1 MTSKT
6 AVVAAVIVVLL
17 GGSVSAADRT
27 VESMSVLG
35 SVQNVA
41 LPVDKALVLALNL
54 SSYEIL
60 QTWTDESGHFALAAL
75 PVGIYR
81 IIAVKR
87 GFAPAIATIVPNRT
101 NHSLLLRLRP
111 EATATSA
118 ERDAIWAVR
127 RAIPSDILRELQFD
141 HPVPAEEERVDRL
154 SGRVTSTTGFD
165 GNDAGF
171 RYARTSLGMTH
182 RLGEDWV
189 LSFDGQLRLVG
200 EGQMQSS
207 FAEASG
213 MSMTV
218 RSSEDQIY
226 RISSSRSRW
235 LDGTSHEGAATEVAF
250 EAHEIAWSGVD
261 STLELRYHNSDNLF
275 GPFGGSEAIELRGEK
290 ALYDSGSSTMTVAL
304 RLGQH
309 TSSRWDGPRT
319 DSLRTAEISADA
331 SHRVRQNLR
340 VGYGLGSRHSELGS
354 EWLPHAGAQWTL
366 PTGQTL
372 VFSGTYKVY
381 QESRE
386 LFDLPAVIFV
396 NEAASTY
403 PRYRYSV
410 GVSTGGD
417 ENPRFS
423 ATASIS
429 EIDSLVRV
437 IFEDRFDQFWDG
449 LYLEAGDTHHDLTLR
464 WNRILADK
472 IALHF
477 TSSAGWAATRRH
489 DDPRKTYVT
498 GSLQSL
504 YRPSGTSVDVAYRYI
519 EQSRFESEV
528 AETERLALRMGQTV
542 RLPLSVQ
549 VLLGVDLGRDSNPA
563 FVRGDDPS
571 LQTRLVGGVSVVF

>member
-6 AVVAAVIVVLL
+6 AVVATAVVFLL
-17 GGSVSAADRT
+17 GVSVSAADRT
-27 VESMSVLG
+27 AESMSVLG

-101 NHSLLLRLRP
+101 DHSLLLRLRP

-141 HPVPAEEERVDRL
+141 HAVVPEEDRGDRL

-165 GNDAGF
+165 GNDSGF

-182 RLGEDWV
+182 RIGEDWV
-189 LSFDGQLRLVG
+189 LSFDGQLRLVD

-207 FAEASG
+207 FAEAAG

-218 RSSEDQIY
+218 RSSEDQTY

-235 LDGTSHEGAATEVAF
+235 FEGTSHEGAATEVAF
-250 EAHEIAWSGVD
+250 EAHEIAWSRDD
-261 STLELRYHNSDNLF
+261 SRLELRYHNTDNLF
-275 GPFGGSEAIELRGEK
+275 GPYGGSEGIELWGEK
-290 ALYDSGSSTMTVAL
+290 DLYDSGSSTMTVQL

-309 TSSRWDGPRT
+309 TPSRWAGSSEPF
-319 DSLRTAEISADA
+319 RTAAISADA
-331 SHRVRQNLR
+331 SHQMRQNLR

-354 EWLPHAGAQWTL
+354 EWLPRAGAQWTL
-366 PTGQTL
+366 PKGQTL
-372 VFSGTYKVY
+372 LFSGTYKVY
-381 QESRE
+381 QESDE
-386 LFDLPAVIFV
+386 LFQLPAVIFV

-410 GVSTGGD
+410 GFSTGEE

-464 WNRILADK
+464 WNRILAEK
-472 IALHF
+472 FALHF

-489 DDPRKTYVT
+489 DDPKKTYLT

-504 YRPSGTSVDVAYRYI
+504 YRPSGTSVDIAYRYI
-519 EQSRFESEV
+519 EQSRFENEV
-528 AETERLALRMGQTV
+528 AETERLAFRMGQTV

-563 FVRGDDPS
+563 FVRGDDLS